1 MSDKH
6 TKLFQYLERR
16 DAEPFKWGAMD
27 CCTLAAD
34 WIVEAVGCDVYVD
47 FRGRYSTALGA
58 ARLFKPLGGLST
70 AVSQVMQANG
80 FAEIQPNMA
89 QRGDVALVE
98 FEGRH
103 FVGICVGLKVALPS
117 AHGVVF
123 TMSATPLKAWRI

>member
-16 DAEPFKWGAMD
+16 DAEPFKWGTMD

-47 FRGRYSTALGA
+47 FRGRYTTALGA
-58 ARLFKPLGGLST
+58 ARLFKPLGGLAA

-80 FAEIQPNMA
+80 FAEVEPKKA

-98 FEGRH
+98 TQGRH
-103 FVGICVGLKVALPS
+103 FVGICVGSKVALPS
-117 AHGVVF
+117 VKGIVF
-123 TMSATPLKAWRI
+123 TTGATVLKTWRI